1 MGLEYYSKHSRFAAP
16 VHLWPHDTE
25 TGLTMKTSSTMP
37 TLKDVL
43 DAIERLEPGTRKRD
57 LKSAV
62 SSFCKAVGKSP
73 EHVIAHP
80 KEIRPLREGVAPISL
95 GISERRWANICS
107 GLAKALE
114 LVRDL
119 VPSRNTAPIHPEW
132 QSKLDLL
139 PVSLSRGLS
148 AATRWLSSSGI
159 TPADVTS
166 AHLTAY
172 TKAIFEGRLGAN
184 AGKGWDAVIWCWRRA
199 VRTCP
204 EWPQIALERQSK
216 RDSYSYPWSYFPASF
231 EADVEAYLNRLSHGA
246 LLDED
251 DDSDDLGPV
260 KPVRPATLRTR
271 RHQMRAAASCLA
283 RSGVAPETITSIATL
298 VEVQN
303 VKLILNY
310 LMERRGGQ
318 TSGGVAQMASFLT
331 KVALYWVKVDQTEHL
346 RLKRIA
352 ARVAVQEHGMTAKN
366 RERLRPF
373 DDDQVVAEFVCL
385 PDTIRKHVER
395 SQAHLKRRALLAQSA
410 AAIALQLVVPLRK
423 ANLAALDIDV
433 HFVSNRNGV
442 YLVIPE
448 AEVKNREAVNFQV
461 PNFALDVIT
470 WYIREYRPHLL
481 DGPSSALFPG
491 RGGNYKSSATL
502 GAQICNAIRAFTG
515 LDFNPHLFRHV
526 AGKIFLDANPGNY
539 EVVRQLLRHRSI
551 STTTSAYSGAETR
564 RAGLLHANL
573 IEDLRKAHRPTLKR
587 RRT

>member
-1 MGLEYYSKHSRFAAP
+1 MLSRIAAP
-16 VHLWPHDTE
+16 VLVCPHDKEWSLPMNRSPT
-25 TGLTMKTSSTMP
+25 LP

-73 EHVIAHP
+73 EHLLAHP
-80 KEIRPLREGVAPISL
+80 KEIRPLREGIAPLAI

-107 GLAKALE
+107 GLAKSLE

-119 VPSRNTAPIHPEW
+119 MPSRNTAPIHPDW

-148 AATRWLSSSGI
+148 AATRWLSSSGV
-159 TPADVTS
+159 TPSTVT
-166 AHLTAY
+166 AEDLKAY
-172 TKAIFEGRLGAN
+172 TEAIFEGRMRAH
-184 AGKGWDAVIWCWRRA
+184 AEKASDRVIWCWQRA

-204 EWPQIALERQSK
+204 EWPGIALERQSK
-216 RDSYSYPWSYFPASF
+216 RDSYSYPFEYFPASF
-231 EADVEAYLNRLSHGA
+231 AADVAAYLNRLSQGA

-251 DDSDDLGPV
+251 DDSDDFGPV
-260 KPVRPATLRTR
+260 KPVRPATIKTR
-271 RHQMRAAASCLA
+271 RHQMRAAASCLV
-283 RSGVAPETITSIATL
+283 RSGIAPETITSIGVL

-303 VKLILNY
+303 VKRILNF
-310 LMERRGGQ
+310 LLERRGGQ
-318 TSGGVAQMASFLT
+318 PSGGVAQMASFLT
-331 KVALYWVKVDQTEHL
+331 KVALYWVKVDPTDHL

-352 ARVAVQEHGMTAKN
+352 ARVAVQDHGMTAKN

-373 DDDQVVAEFVCL
+373 DDHQVVAEFVCL

-395 SQAHLKRRALLAQSA
+395 SKAPDKRRALLAQSA

-423 ANLAALDIDV
+423 GNLAALDIDT

-448 AEVKNREAVNFQV
+448 AEVKNREAVNFQI
-461 PNFALDVIT
+461 PNFALDVIR
-470 WYIREYRPHLL
+470 WYISEYRPYLL

-491 RGGNYKSSATL
+491 RNGSCKSSATL
-502 GAQICNAIRAFTG
+502 GAQICTAIKTFTG

-551 STTTSAYSGAETR
+551 STTTSSYSGAETR

-573 IEDLRKAHRPTLKR
+573 IEDLRKAHRPSLKR
-587 RRT
+587 RRA